1 METRVSR
8 ILASIVTAALIGG
21 CASAAPPPESE
32 SATGAL
38 TAPSAE
44 ESPTQSPVT
53 TATVASSP
61 PASTTVVRQWQF
73 ARVIVDGLAVR
84 AGPGSSF
91 PLIDGYALDAAGT
104 AEVLVTDEVRVNEDH
119 YVYVDAGP
127 LVVAGVPWYRVMNTD
142 QPGDKTEDTLRWDAD
157 GDDSRFDAGWV
168 AGGDATTSFL
178 VPDEPPPT
186 NGPFHG
192 HGPDPLLLL
201 AGTGNATSDPFFTD
215 VPVGISW
222 HAADPDGEACDISIT
237 LEPASIDMGSQQVER
252 FASGDDWWPR
262 EGSPIEGDYRIDVQ
276 SSCSWSLRVS
286 IIQG

>member
-1 METRVSR
+1 LSRV
-8 ILASIVTAALIGG
+8 LPSIVIAALIGG
-21 CASAAPPPESE
+21 CASAAPSPSPESE
-32 SATGAL
+32 PASGAL

-44 ESPTQSPVT
+44 ESPTLSPVT
-53 TATVASSP
+53 ATATVASSP
-61 PASTTVVRQWQF
+61 PASAIVVTQWQS
-73 ARVIVDGLAVR
+73 ARITVDGLAVR
-84 AGPGSSF
+84 AGPGSSY
-91 PLIDGYALDAAGT
+91 PLIDGYALDAART
-104 AEVLVTDEVRVNEDH
+104 AEVLVTDEVRVNEGH

-127 LVVAGVPWYRVMNTD
+127 LNVAGVPWYRVINID
-142 QPGDKTEDTLRWDAD
+142 QPGDEPEDTLRWDAD

-186 NGPFHG
+186 NGPSHG

-201 AGTGNATSDPFFTD
+201 AGTGNATSEPFFTD

-222 HAADPDGEACDISIT
+222 HAADPDGDACDISIT
-237 LEPASIDMGSQQVER
+237 LEPASIDMGSQHIER

-262 EGSPIEGDYRIDVQ
+262 EGSPTEGDYRIEVQ